1 MITPVEED
9 CHCRPGAPSTPSL
22 AAARDSEHSVRGAV
36 SAPRKPSG
44 SQVAPA
50 PATAAAAA
58 VIVANLQPDDD
69 ATTPSPEGEPLAL
82 RASTASLAGPKEGTS
97 AGGWYRRQSG
107 PPAADTP
114 GGKDKSPRFRISL
127 RFVALPVVVGVLVA
141 AVIAIALV
149 NYRNADATAE
159 TLSSQLLMHVGRRV
173 YENVVTV
180 FTRAMRI
187 AETNARVAA
196 APLVKPVQVTPAD
209 FDRAMATARGT
220 LHSNPT
226 VWSVALILG
235 DGTGFLYRRE
245 QAEWQ
250 AATAPRPI
258 EPFTFI
264 ETVLT
269 NGSRLDRHGYYFRE
283 DTLERQLMWTERP
296 ALLDPRTRP
305 FWKAVEATQAAAW
318 TPAYVLLYGGG
329 SALTVGGLGVSYSL
343 PFFYSP
349 SDPTK
354 RTGEGKMQGI
364 ISMTLE
370 IGTLSEFVASI
381 QVTESGFAVVLSTDA
396 SGKRF
401 VIAYRDPSVLTTAV
415 WASNASAPSY
425 TLTPVENLPD
435 PLLRAFVQSLPADA
449 EGRARL
455 DAVSALRVG
464 ENDFSH
470 GGRVY
475 RSRFFPVRVP
485 VTPGAPASGGARPGE
500 LKILIG
506 VVTPDDDIRAL
517 VYLNARVSSII
528 GSVGFAVIIALV
540 AVISVEMTRQLR
552 HFSREVEAVAA
563 LRTGAEEPER
573 RLGSFVKELHTFG
586 AAIGKMRSLLAIIT
600 GMMDAVF
607 VVDGAGR
614 VAKLNARA
622 LALFGVPRPE
632 EVLGAAFAELFVD
645 AACRERFRELLL
657 PAPGPKP
664 GPAPAP
670 AGAREFVCVRP
681 GGGGRFPAEISAGR
695 VRTAGGEMLVLVVRD
710 VSERHALLESL
721 RESESKAVLLAHD
734 LRCLIQYSNAP
745 IFAVDPAGLVVEWN
759 AAMAKATGCRRE
771 EALGQPV
778 LAFVAEEGRAALRET
793 LAGVL
798 ERGREVENHEVEF
811 LCRPSAAR
819 RLASAHASVASGS
832 ESEVMTPAEEVLPG
846 QEPAAL
852 GRRTVRLMVNAAGR
866 RDLAGSIVGAIC
878 VGQDMSEKVRMI
890 EMKAAAHA
898 KARLIAYVC
907 VRSAGAAGPRS
918 APALLSD
925 TDLSA
930 EQHDYLQSMNQ
941 CSEQL
946 LSVVNDLLDLSKLEA
961 GMVTVESIAFDLRDV
976 IECVAELV
984 APACYTKGIEIVCA
998 ISPDIPTRV
1007 YGDPTRL
1014 RQILINLAH
1023 NACKFTHDGYVL
1035 IRCESAEAVQHARE
1049 AAQRAGTAPS
1059 TAPSS
1064 PLGRRAA
1071 SPPPLARLSYTISV
1085 TDTGMGMDREG
1096 VARLFQDFVQVNE
1109 TITRKYGGTGMGLS
1123 ISKQLAELMGGRI
1136 SATSTLGAGTTFLVE
1151 LPFSPVPAPA
1161 PAGPPL
1167 PGPSGAQPDRR
1178 PSNQLPSSPGDLRL
1192 DPPVSVLVAT
1202 SCAPVREALA
1212 AYLAALG
1219 CPVAFARSAARARA
1233 LLRGPHRFDAVL
1245 VDDDLPAHEAADGA
1259 SGRFS
1264 LGPAASSK
1272 AAALPAPEGAAAAPP
1287 LSPAAGDSGRRRAGR
1302 GGGGCGGRGV
1312 VAAGPE
1318 GGGLFAAER
1327 GPGVATA
1334 LLREHQPPRRRP
1346 HRLGTP
1352 PPPPSATGEGSA
1364 LAPVP
1369 EAAAEPSGRAPA
1381 WLAKPLRLVKL
1392 YLLLGSISRQAQPG
1406 ASLPGAVVSSRRNS
1420 GVRRGSPMSPPLL
1433 PVREEPSALP
1443 PPLALGVDGDDGGS
1457 ARRGSLALGS
1467 DLESFGSEAPGAGA
1481 TPPPPRVLLVEDQ
1494 ALNQKIVEQM
1504 LRRVGIE
1511 IEVAWD
1517 GQEAVDRFA
1526 AGPAPDL
1533 ILMDM
1538 QMPRLDGCEATL
1550 EIRRLEREGGS
1561 RVAEP
1566 AGSGRSSP
1574 RPRVP
1579 IVALTANAMS
1589 ADERR
1594 CYSSGMDAVL
1604 RKPVKRDELLAALD
1618 KFTPWRRPA
1627 PAGPAVP
1634 AAPASSASLVMDAGP
1649 STPSGRPSRSAPVSS
1664 LALDHGSTPPS
1675 FIY

>member
-1 MITPVEED
+1 MEARVHPRPPASDPELDLAIVEKSD
-9 CHCRPGAPSTPSL
+9 GAASRALFVVSDGKSEKAFRDTPSG
-22 AAARDSEHSVRGAV
+22 RDSQSPWREDRD
-36 SAPRKPSG
+36 APPD
-44 SQVAPA
+44 
-50 PATAAAAA
+50 AA
-58 VIVANLQPDDD
+58 
-69 ATTPSPEGEPLAL
+69 
-82 RASTASLAGPKEGTS
+82 
-97 AGGWYRRQSG
+97 
-107 PPAADTP
+107 
-114 GGKDKSPRFRISL
+114 PRFRISL

-141 AVIAIALV
+141 VVVALTLV

-283 DTLERQLMWTERP
+283 DTLERQLMWTSAPPSSTPGAGPGR
-296 ALLDPRTRP
+296 RTRP

-396 SGKRF
+396 AGKRF

-415 WASNASAPSY
+415 RASNASAPSY

-475 RSRFFPVRVP
+475 RSRFFP
-485 VTPGAPASGGARPGE
+485 
-500 LKILIG
+500 ILIG

-622 LALFGVPRPE
+622 LALFGVARPE
-632 EVLGAAFAELFVD
+632 DVLGAAFPELFVD

-657 PAPGPKP
+657 PAPVPKP
-664 GPAPAP
+664 APAPAP

-681 GGGGRFPAEISAGR
+681 GGGARFPAEISAGR

-778 LAFVAEEGRAALRET
+778 LSFVAEEGRAALRET

-846 QEPAAL
+846 RSRRRWAAD
-852 GRRTVRLMVNAAGR
+852 GAADGER
-866 RDLAGSIVGAIC
+866 GGAADLAGSIVGAIC

-890 EMKAAAHA
+890 EMKA
-898 KARLIAYVC
+898 
-907 VRSAGAAGPRS
+907 PRTPR
-918 APALLSD
+918 PA
-925 TDLSA
+925 
-930 EQHDYLQSMNQ
+930 
-941 CSEQL
+941 
-946 LSVVNDLLDLSKLEA
+946 
-961 GMVTVESIAFDLRDV
+961 
-976 IECVAELV
+976 
-984 APACYTKGIEIVCA
+984 
-998 ISPDIPTRV
+998 
-1007 YGDPTRL
+1007 
-1014 RQILINLAH
+1014 
-1023 NACKFTHDGYVL
+1023 
-1035 IRCESAEAVQHARE
+1035 
-1049 AAQRAGTAPS
+1049 
-1059 TAPSS
+1059 SS
-1064 PLGRRAA
+1064 PTVRPAPPAR
-1071 SPPPLARLSYTISV
+1071 PPP
-1085 TDTGMGMDREG
+1085 
-1096 VARLFQDFVQVNE
+1096 
-1109 TITRKYGGTGMGLS
+1109 
-1123 ISKQLAELMGGRI
+1123 
-1136 SATSTLGAGTTFLVE
+1136 
-1151 LPFSPVPAPA
+1151 
-1161 PAGPPL
+1161 
-1167 PGPSGAQPDRR
+1167 
-1178 PSNQLPSSPGDLRL
+1178 
-1192 DPPVSVLVAT
+1192 
-1202 SCAPVREALA
+1202 
-1212 AYLAALG
+1212 
-1219 CPVAFARSAARARA
+1219 
-1233 LLRGPHRFDAVL
+1233 
-1245 VDDDLPAHEAADGA
+1245 
-1259 SGRFS
+1259 
-1264 LGPAASSK
+1264 
-1272 AAALPAPEGAAAAPP
+1272 
-1287 LSPAAGDSGRRRAGR
+1287 
-1302 GGGGCGGRGV
+1302 
-1312 VAAGPE
+1312 
-1318 GGGLFAAER
+1318 
-1327 GPGVATA
+1327 
-1334 LLREHQPPRRRP
+1334 
-1346 HRLGTP
+1346 
-1352 PPPPSATGEGSA
+1352 
-1364 LAPVP
+1364 
-1369 EAAAEPSGRAPA
+1369 
-1381 WLAKPLRLVKL
+1381 
-1392 YLLLGSISRQAQPG
+1392 
-1406 ASLPGAVVSSRRNS
+1406 
-1420 GVRRGSPMSPPLL
+1420 
-1433 PVREEPSALP
+1433 
-1443 PPLALGVDGDDGGS
+1443 
-1457 ARRGSLALGS
+1457 
-1467 DLESFGSEAPGAGA
+1467 
-1481 TPPPPRVLLVEDQ
+1481 
-1494 ALNQKIVEQM
+1494 
-1504 LRRVGIE
+1504 
-1511 IEVAWD
+1511 
-1517 GQEAVDRFA
+1517 
-1526 AGPAPDL
+1526 
-1533 ILMDM
+1533 
-1538 QMPRLDGCEATL
+1538 
-1550 EIRRLEREGGS
+1550 
-1561 RVAEP
+1561 
-1566 AGSGRSSP
+1566 
-1574 RPRVP
+1574 
-1579 IVALTANAMS
+1579 ALTA
-1589 ADERR
+1589 RR
-1594 CYSSGMDAVL
+1594 
-1604 RKPVKRDELLAALD
+1604 
-1618 KFTPWRRPA
+1618 
-1627 PAGPAVP
+1627 
-1634 AAPASSASLVMDAGP
+1634 
-1649 STPSGRPSRSAPVSS
+1649 
-1664 LALDHGSTPPS
+1664 
-1675 FIY
+1675 